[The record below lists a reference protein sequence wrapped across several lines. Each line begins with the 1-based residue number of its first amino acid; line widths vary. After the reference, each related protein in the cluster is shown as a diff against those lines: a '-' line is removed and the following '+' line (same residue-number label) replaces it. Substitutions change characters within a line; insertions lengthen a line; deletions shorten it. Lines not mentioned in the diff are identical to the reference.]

1 MGLFVEDVMQKYLNK
16 TQELEALTDQGANK
30 KDIYQFNTDLVSN
43 LLEELNDGK

>member
-1 MGLFVEDVMQKYLNK
+1 MGLFVEDIMQKYLNK
-16 TQELEALTDQGANK
+16 TQELESLTNK